1 MTALM
6 RVLSGLM
13 FFIVTGLLIC
23 MPSLAQDAG
32 KPITIRKVELLGG
45 TSSMEVE
52 ISADGRIAAQGQAIA
67 DPDRLVIDIPNAVP
81 SSTIHK
87 LTLGRGDVKGVR
99 IGLFSSNPPVTRVV
113 IDLTGPKGF
122 QIFPSGNTA
131 IVKLQPGPPKTA
143 FTTEFD
149 VVPDEETVPAEV
161 TPPPPG
167 PKVDVEF
174 QNGLLSIVANK
185 ATLAEVFD
193 EIHRKTGA
201 QITIPPAAQQE
212 QVVANIP
219 PGPARDVLATLL
231 NGSAFNFVMI
241 GSDSQPGQLR
251 SVILSPKGA
260 PMNVPNG
267 STPQQIPQ
275 GR

>member
-1 MTALM
+1 MTACT
-6 RVLSGLM
+6 RVLSGLTLLV
-13 FFIVTGLLIC
+13 VTGLLVC
-23 MPSLAQDAG
+23 LPSLAQDAS
-32 KPITIRKVELLGG
+32 KPVTIRKIELLGG
-45 TSSMEVE
+45 GNSAEVE
-52 ISADGRIAAQGQAIA
+52 ITADGRIVPQGQAVA

-81 SSTIHK
+81 ASALRS
-87 LTLGRGDVKGVR
+87 LTRGRGDIKGVR
-99 IGLFSSNPPVTRVV
+99 VSLFSANPPVTRVV
-113 IDLTGPKGF
+113 VDLAAPQGF
-122 QIFPSGNTA
+122 QIFPSGTTA
-131 IVKLQPGPPKTA
+131 IVKLQPGPQKTA

-149 VVPDEETVPAEV
+149 VVADQETMPAQV
-161 TPPPPG
+161 TPPPPA

-212 QVVANIP
+212 QVFADIP
-219 PGPARDVLATLL
+219 PGPARDVLAALL

-241 GSDSQPGQLR
+241 GSDAHPGQLK

-267 STPQQIPQ
+267 APPQ
-275 GR
+275 